1 MQSST
6 DIATTSGQRY
16 LAQLCKHFSHRLP
29 ASWDDEGGCI
39 EFPFG
44 TCNLKARPDALS
56 VSVEAASH
64 ADLDRMEQV
73 VLSHLQRFAFR
84 EELAASWARTPVPGG
99 GTANPFSHG
108 EKEGPTRS
116 VGG

>member
-6 DIATTSGQRY
+6 DIATASGQRY
-16 LAQLCKHFSHRLP
+16 LVQLCKHFSHRLP

-44 TCNLKARPDALS
+44 TCNLKAGPDALS
-56 VSVEAASH
+56 VGVEAASE
-64 ADLDRMEQV
+64 ADLDRMEHV

-84 EELAASWARTPVPGG
+84 EELAAEWRRASPLAPHR
-99 GTANPFSHG
+99 G
-108 EKEGPTRS
+108 EREGPVAEQRE
-116 VGG
+116 GEGQR